1 MNAKLIPIRKPKP
14 LELSLSDAAL
24 VAACGAGDPD
34 ALGVLYDRYAQDVY
48 RFLSRLT
55 YVDADEAEDLMQE
68 AFLAAFRS
76 AGRFEGKSSVKTW
89 LFGIAAN
96 LAKSRA
102 RSGRRGRL
110 ARSEVALQVLET
122 PRAPDAEVIARD
134 AVTKLQRG
142 LMQLTHDLRVAFLLC
157 HVEQVPGP
165 EAAKTL
171 GIPVG
176 TLYRRL
182 HEARLKL
189 VDFMDGAWP

>member
-34 ALGVLYDRYAQDVY
+34 ALGVLYDRYARDVC
-48 RFLSRLT
+48 RFISRLT
-55 YVDADEAEDLMQE
+55 YVEADEAEDLMQE

-76 AGRFEGKSSVKTW
+76 ARRFGGKSSVKTW
-89 LFGIAAN
+89 IFGIAAN

-110 ARSEVALQVLET
+110 ARSEIALRIVET
-122 PRAPDAEVIARD
+122 PSSPDDEVIARD
-134 AVTKLQRG
+134 AMTRLQRG
-142 LMQLTHDLRVAFLLC
+142 LMQLTHDLRVAFVLC

-171 GIPVG
+171 GIPLG

-182 HEARLKL
+182 HEARSKL
-189 VDFMDGAWP
+189 IDCMDGAWP